1 MWADAQRDGCPAEYR
16 WHPLL
21 NTAKWG
27 LTPTN
32 RVSCSNAANI
42 RECKTWT
49 ESEFCTWENTV
60 KGKSPRK
67 CIYSLPARETADY
80 RAKFDRPPLSDVSA
94 VTKARRETRRNLLGC
109 PKFPNRYQ
117 PLVGRRSPHCE
128 NMWGRYCCL
137 TSLFPIAA
145 TLPLPTA

>member
-67 CIYSLPARETADY
+67 CIYSVPDQETAKH
-80 RAKFDRPPLSDVSA
+80 RAKCGWRPLSDVSA
-94 VTKARRETRRNLLGC
+94 VTKPRPKTHWNLLGC
-109 PKFPNRYQ
+109 PKLVNRSQ
-117 PLVGRRSPHCE
+117 TLMGRSSPYCE
-128 NMWGRYCCL
+128 NMWRRYCCL
-137 TSLFPIAA
+137 TTFI
-145 TLPLPTA
+145 PLSTNALVAKI